1 MKRFFTIYVCLLF
14 AYQAYSQID
23 FRNDPASVNDKY
35 TNYQDLNRRADQK
48 LGLTNDFD
56 FEFRLWTN
64 ESLANFYSLFILR
77 LKNDA
82 WSARYVEYDGSSKT
96 WEASGVDQEGLDRL
110 WYALE
115 RQKVLTLPTQDSI
128 RDKMKIYAADT
139 TAVFYS
145 QADVYKTAT
154 ITDGIGYR
162 YELKNKTKQRAYN
175 YHSPK
180 GYLEP
185 FPNVEE
191 FYRAYA
197 IVALVRRQ
205 LGQHIDE

>member
-1 MKRFFTIYVCLLF
+1 MKRFFTISLLLLF
-14 AYQAYSQID
+14 VYQAYSQID
-23 FRNDPASVNDKY
+23 FRNDPASVNDKH
-35 TNYQDLNRRADQK
+35 TNYQDMNRRADQK

-56 FEFRLWTN
+56 FELRLWTN
-64 ESLANFYSLFILR
+64 EGLANFYSLFILR
-77 LKNDA
+77 LKNDV
-82 WSARYVEYDGSSKT
+82 WSARYIEYDGISKT
-96 WEASGVDQEGLDRL
+96 WEASGVDQQGLDRL

-162 YELKNKTKQRAYN
+162 YELKNKTKQRVYN

-197 IVALVRRQ
+197 IVALIRRQ
-205 LGQHIDE
+205 LGQRIDE